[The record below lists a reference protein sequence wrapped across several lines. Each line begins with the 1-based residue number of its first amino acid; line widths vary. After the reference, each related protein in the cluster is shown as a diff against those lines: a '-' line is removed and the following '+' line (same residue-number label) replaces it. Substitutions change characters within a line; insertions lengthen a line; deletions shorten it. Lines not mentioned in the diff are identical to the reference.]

1 MLRELYSDLVKVH
14 YQVQKH
20 AADGQE
26 REATALLDVILELE
40 QRIAETPASSLDDA
54 AVKLRLLQMEIFA
67 DISIRQRTILLEV
80 LNVLRKAAEQGKT
93 AEQASQNGTDMS
105 SVRN

>member
-26 REATALLDVILELE
+26 REATALLDVILDLE
-40 QRIAETPASSLDDA
+40 QRIVETPASSLEDA

-67 DISIRQRTILLEV
+67 DITTRQRTMLREV
-80 LNVLRKAAEQGKT
+80 LSVLRKAAEQT
-93 AEQASQNGTDMS
+93 AES
-105 SVRN
+105 SKDSPVHN